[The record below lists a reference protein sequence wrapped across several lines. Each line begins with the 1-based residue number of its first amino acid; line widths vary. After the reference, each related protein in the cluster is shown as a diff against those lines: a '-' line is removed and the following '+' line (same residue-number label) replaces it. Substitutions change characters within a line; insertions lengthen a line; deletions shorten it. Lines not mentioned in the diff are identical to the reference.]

1 MFIQPTISNNE
12 PKLPFQ
18 AKFLNSEALK
28 QIAGYAVEHG
38 KFDKLNQ
45 ARKNID
51 TACLQTRLRVDIGD
65 DGGKPCV
72 TFTRYKPKNSVIVA
86 KSMDDLKIDKVSLF
100 KSDKKQNILKFA
112 FEKIIKLGN
121 NAPKNNMY
129 KNVVIKK

>member
-1 MFIQPTISNNE
+1 MFIQSTNSSN
-12 PKLPFQ
+12 KLKLSFQ
-18 AKFLNSEALK
+18 AKFLNSEAMK
-28 QIAGYAVEHG
+28 QIADYAVERG

-51 TACLQTRLRVDIGD
+51 TSCLQTRLRIDIGEEE
-65 DGGKPCV
+65 GKPFV
-72 TFTRYKPKNSVIVA
+72 TFTRYKPKTSVIVA
-86 KSMDDLKIDKVSLF
+86 RSMDDLKIDKVSLF

-129 KNVVIKK
+129 KNVVINK